1 MTSLVGLNGI
11 DIHLQ
16 SSVRLVEL
24 GPRMTLEL
32 IKIEEELHEGEVLYH
47 KLVEK
52 TEEEKK
58 AIRAAREKRKKEKE
72 RRRKEQE
79 KNVKKKAEAK
89 EEHKKKSIE
98 GMKVSV

>member
-1 MTSLVGLNGI
+1 M
-11 DIHLQ
+11 
-16 SSVRLVEL
+16 RLVEL

-98 GMKVSV
+98 GMKVIILLSTVPVG

>member
-1 MTSLVGLNGI
+1 M
-11 DIHLQ
+11 
-16 SSVRLVEL
+16 RLVEL
-24 GPRMTLEL
+24 GPRMTMEL

-52 TEEEKK
+52 TEGEKK
-58 AIRAAREKRKKEKE
+58 AIRAAREKRKREKE

-79 KNVKKKAEAK
+79 KNVKKKADDK

-98 GMKVSV
+98 GMKVIIVEHNACRMT